1 MVPQVFYSL
10 LASWACTAEKFIFRN
25 WKECNFYYSY
35 NLAHMTFFFINF
47 LIIGYSFFILHSFY
61 TLLISLANFN
71 CPSFPFNFHISSII
85 FAYSTLNSA
94 TKLKNIFPITSHN
107 DCHVRKIKEL
117 YLNIESKGLF
127 FIRNKGIVTNFKET
141 AFICSKQH
149 DMLLLIVVYF
159 LLKS

>member
-1 MVPQVFYSL
+1 
-10 LASWACTAEKFIFRN
+10 
-25 WKECNFYYSY
+25 
-35 NLAHMTFFFINF
+35 MTFFFINF

-107 DCHVRKIKEL
+107 GCHVRKIKEL
-117 YLNIESKGLF
+117 YLNIESKGL

>member
-1 MVPQVFYSL
+1 
-10 LASWACTAEKFIFRN
+10 
-25 WKECNFYYSY
+25 
-35 NLAHMTFFFINF
+35 MTFFFINF

-159 LLKS
+159 CTLHFSIKILASGSFLSFQYERISKLTQFIVWSA